1 MFSKETYTK
10 RRNRLQADI
19 GSGII
24 LLPGNDDSGMNYK
37 DNIYPFRQDS
47 SFLYFAGIDRPGLTF
62 IIDVDNNREIL
73 FGDEL
78 TVEEIMWTGPV
89 EALAAQAALAGIAEV
104 RPSSALPDF
113 LASCTN
119 SKQTVHFL
127 LPYRGHN
134 TIKLSSWLGITPG
147 QVSQNVSVKLIKS
160 IIRQRAIKTTEEIV
174 QIEIAVN
181 TTIDMQLKAMELSA
195 AGVSETDI
203 AGRLQAVAIAAGG
216 NISFPVILTANGQFL
231 HNHPHPTPLQ
241 NGQLVLCDCG
251 AENTMHYAGDL
262 TRTHPVNKKFTT
274 AQREI
279 YDIVYNAYQAAA
291 DAVKPGIRFKEIH
304 LLACE
309 QIAAGL
315 ITLGLMRG
323 NAKEAVAAGAHA
335 LFFPCGLGHMMGL
348 DIHDMENL
356 GEEYVGYT
364 DQLQKSTAFGLKSL
378 RLGRELEEGFVFTIE
393 PGIYFNPLLTDAW
406 QAAGTCAAFI
416 NYDKLA
422 AYRTFGGIRLED
434 NFLVTATGSRI
445 LGRPFAKTATDI
457 ENLIAL

>member
-1 MFSKETYTK
+1 MFSPETYTK
-10 RRNRLQADI
+10 RRNTLQSDI

-47 SFLYFAGIDRPGLTF
+47 SFLYFAGINRAGLTF
-62 IIDVDNNREIL
+62 VIDVDNNREIL

-89 EALAAQAALAGIAEV
+89 DSLAAQAVRAGITEI
-104 RPSSALPDF
+104 RPLSQLADF
-113 LASCTN
+113 LERSIHN
-119 SKQTVHFL
+119 KQDVHFL
-127 LPYRGHN
+127 LPYRGDN
-134 TIKLSSWLGITPG
+134 TLKLSAWLGIPAG
-147 QVSQNVSVKLIKS
+147 LIPQRVSLKLIKA
-160 IIRQRAIKTTEEIV
+160 IIRQRAIKSSEEIE

-195 AGVSETDI
+195 AGVTETEI

-216 NISFPVILTANGQFL
+216 NISFPVILTSNGQFL
-231 HNHPHPTPLQ
+231 HNHPHRTPLQ

-251 AENTMHYAGDL
+251 AENAMGYAGDL

-279 YDIVYNAYQAAA
+279 YDIVYHAYQTAA
-291 DAVKPGIRFKEIH
+291 DAVKPGIRFKDVH

-309 QIAAGL
+309 QLAAGL
-315 ITLGLMRG
+315 ISLGLMRG
-323 NAKEAVAAGAHA
+323 NAREAVEAGAHT
-335 LFFPCGLGHMMGL
+335 LFFPCGLGHMLGL

-364 DQLQKSTAFGLKSL
+364 DSLQKSTDFGLKSL
-378 RLGRELEEGFVFTIE
+378 RLGRGLEEGFVLTIE
-393 PGIYFNPLLTDAW
+393 PGIYFNPLLTAAW
-406 QAAGTCAAFI
+406 QAEGKHAPFI
-416 NYDKLA
+416 NYEKLA
-422 AYRTFGGIRLED
+422 AYENFGGVRVED
-434 NFLVTATGSRI
+434 NFLITASGSRI
-445 LGRPFAKTATDI
+445 LGRPFAKTSTEI
-457 ENLIAL
+457 ENLINL